1 MITTMSVSGV
11 REELVATLEEILGL
25 QRRLVSS
32 ARNPKVPAPELVA
45 QVAVLERLDDRRDDL
60 LAELRREASNDLR
73 AARPGRPVREVVLDM
88 LRELRWPQNAGFLE
102 EYLWAAHQLQVDSR
116 AFAPLRRD
124 ERRSWDRAPGA
135 RGAYVA
141 PALQEDGSPNP
152 RWLTSSAW
160 DLERRIVTSEGTEK
174 MLDLQK
180 ILSLVGRSGTGADVA
195 RARRPSDAL
204 LERYAMQFFEV
215 EPLSPSA
222 DADEALAW
230 RLRVRSLA
238 NAQISELRSA
248 DDPAR
253 LQIAAA
259 LADRPERDRIWGRDR
274 TTN

>member
-1 MITTMSVSGV
+1 
-11 REELVATLEEILGL
+11 
-25 QRRLVSS
+25 
-32 ARNPKVPAPELVA
+32 
-45 QVAVLERLDDRRDDL
+45 
-60 LAELRREASNDLR
+60 
-73 AARPGRPVREVVLDM
+73 
-88 LRELRWPQNAGFLE
+88 
-102 EYLWAAHQLQVDSR
+102 
-116 AFAPLRRD
+116 
-124 ERRSWDRAPGA
+124 
-135 RGAYVA
+135 
-141 PALQEDGSPNP
+141 LQEDGSPNP